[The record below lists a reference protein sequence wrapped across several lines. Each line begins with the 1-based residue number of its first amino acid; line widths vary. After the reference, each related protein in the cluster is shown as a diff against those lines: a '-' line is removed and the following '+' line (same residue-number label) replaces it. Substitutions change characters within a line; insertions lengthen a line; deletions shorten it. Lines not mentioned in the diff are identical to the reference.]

1 MKKHP
6 AHSLHVVSLLAAGMT
21 LGAAPVFSAAL
32 GPIQVRSALGERLDA
47 VIQVTTASG
56 EELSSSCFRVGTPQD
71 DDGGSVLRGVQ
82 MTWEPQGSGSGR
94 LRLRTSDPVTEPV
107 MQLPVQVKCG
117 SDDTRDF
124 RRDYTLLLDPRDYRG
139 AVISNGSNDQA
150 TAPVAA
156 APARATRRK
165 LPAPGE
171 SWTVR
176 AGDTVESIASNYY
189 PHDGAARRQF
199 IESMYAQNP
208 DLPQGYRVPLS
219 VDTQITLPGK
229 VAAPASEAAPRAPKA
244 ARKPAASATTGRS
257 VLRLDDS
264 PPDTPSPSTA
274 SAPAVA
280 AIANQAASEDQQL
293 ALLKT
298 QIAQLQQE
306 LAQLKLQAQQQL
318 TQPATANAVAPA
330 ANTANTTVP
339 AATAHPHAPVHV
351 AAPVPEKS
359 GGLLDWLLFPL
370 ILLLLVGVM
379 AWSYLRWKS
388 RQREASVAEDEYAM
402 QFANGMPDE
411 DVHTVLPP
419 AAGAGARGAVASPLA
434 ARAEPQRELANH
446 ITQIANE
453 WQNSTMDVVQ
463 PGNVLEEAQLL
474 LDHGLLQQAINLL
487 IQEIEQHPAL
497 ATLWLKLLSIYSQH
511 QMKADFL
518 DYARQF
524 REQFTDEDLWR
535 QVQVMGAS
543 VDPDNALYQLS
554 EEDAASL
561 PDYRKE
567 STLKQ
572 SIGGT
577 LPDHPSTPSPEAE
590 AEFESLMRT
599 QAGLALTDSEWTLA
613 EDHEALPRKPLA
625 EHVPFDTRQPVLET
639 PVEEEPAA
647 AFFGNEME
655 FDLDALPPLEAPA
668 MTEPVALAAAA
679 PVAAA
684 GPVVPAK
691 PEPSAFRSDD
701 PQMQK
706 IATLLEHG
714 QEGEAMR
721 ALEETLYSGSGA
733 QRQLALKW
741 LSQLQ
746 PRAFDK

>member
-71 DDGGSVLRGVQ
+71 DDGGTVLRGVQ
-82 MTWEPQGSGSGR
+82 MTWEPQGSGNGR
-94 LRLRTSDPVTEPV
+94 LRLRTSEPLTEPV

-139 AVISNGSNDQA
+139 AVTSSNTDQA
-150 TAPVAA
+150 ATTPAST
-156 APARATRRK
+156 APARTTRRK

-171 SWTVR
+171 SWTVQ
-176 AGDTVESIASNYY
+176 AGDTVESIASHYY
-189 PHDGAARRQF
+189 PRDGAARRQF
-199 IESMYAQNP
+199 IASMYAQNP

-219 VDTQITLPGK
+219 VDTQITLPAK
-229 VAAPASEAAPRAPKA
+229 EAAPPSEPAARAPKTA
-244 ARKPAASATTGRS
+244 HKPAAAATGRS

-318 TQPATANAVAPA
+318 SQPATANVSAPA
-330 ANTANTTVP
+330 ANTVVS
-339 AATAHPHAPVHV
+339 AAMAHPHAPVHV
-351 AAPVPEKS
+351 APPAPVPEKS

-370 ILLLLVGVM
+370 ILLVLVGVM

-388 RQREASVAEDEYAM
+388 RQREASAAEDEYAM

-411 DVHTVLPP
+411 DVHSVLPP
-419 AAGAGARGAVASPLA
+419 VAGAGARGAVASPMA
-434 ARAEPQRELANH
+434 ARAEPQRELASH

-487 IQEIEQHPAL
+487 TQEIEQHPAL

-518 DYARQF
+518 DYAKQF
-524 REQFTDEDLWR
+524 REQFHDEDLWR

-567 STLKQ
+567 SALKH

-577 LPDHPSTPSPEAE
+577 LPDHPSAPSPEAE
-590 AEFESLMRT
+590 AEFESLMRE
-599 QAGLALTDSEWTLA
+599 QAGLELTDSEWTLA
-613 EDHEALPRKPLA
+613 EEHEALPRKPLA
-625 EHVPFDTRQPVLET
+625 EHVPFDTKQPALET

-668 MTEPVALAAAA
+668 MTEPVAQPA

-684 GPVVPAK
+684 EPVAPAK
-691 PEPSAFRSDD
+691 PEPSVFRSDD

-741 LSQLQ
+741 LGQLQ